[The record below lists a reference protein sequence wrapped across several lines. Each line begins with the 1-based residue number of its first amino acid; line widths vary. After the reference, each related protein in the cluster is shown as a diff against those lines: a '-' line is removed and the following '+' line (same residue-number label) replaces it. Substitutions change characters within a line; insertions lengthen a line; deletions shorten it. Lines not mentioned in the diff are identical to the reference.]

1 MTSKA
6 MEHLNLTE
14 EQIALLEDNY
24 KKHSKHPDGTTLMLI
39 AAEVGLSEEETQVS
53 GDFYAFLIKNVD
65 QCKYAV

>member
-14 EQIALLEDNY
+14 EQIALLEDNF

-53 GDFYAFLIKNVD
+53 GDFLWYYVD
-65 QCKYAV
+65 QWKYAV